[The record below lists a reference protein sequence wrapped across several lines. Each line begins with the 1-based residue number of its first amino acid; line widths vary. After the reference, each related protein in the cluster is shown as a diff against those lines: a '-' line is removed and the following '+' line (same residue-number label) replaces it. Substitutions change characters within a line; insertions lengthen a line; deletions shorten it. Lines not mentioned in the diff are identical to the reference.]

1 MRGTSACRI
10 HVRTRQQSSY
20 PQIRE
25 VAMPFVSGEARV
37 ERHADRTSCD
47 RDDRQRSFWSVR
59 QHDRHAITSTYT
71 EAS

>member
-1 MRGTSACRI
+1 
-10 HVRTRQQSSY
+10 
-20 PQIRE
+20 
-25 VAMPFVSGEARV
+25 MPFVSGEARV

>member
-1 MRGTSACRI
+1 
-10 HVRTRQQSSY
+10 
-20 PQIRE
+20 
-25 VAMPFVSGEARV
+25 MPFVSGEARV

-71 EAS
+71 EASQRANRIVRPDPERAICHWSDG